1 MRYIIYFCFVLFLSN
16 SLFGQLK
23 LKKPKLS
30 GDELSQRIEE
40 GYRSVDSP
48 EPYVTAVE
56 KELLEKIYA
65 LFSSDPDYAYTFLQ
79 ETLDSDLPVSAAF
92 NHALGNL
99 YFRNRNYFQAENQ
112 YLAAVQKHK
121 SFRRAWNSL
130 GLARYKQGSYESAA
144 EALGT
149 SVRFGANDAMTFGIL
164 GYCHLQLGRYRSAET
179 AYHFAMLFEPDQTDW
194 AEGIAQAYYETARY
208 EEAISV
214 FDDLL
219 RTDPNNSEFWLMKAN
234 AWLALDKPLKTAQC
248 LEIARRVGDIESDS
262 LYLLGNVYLEQG
274 IFELARKVFLSAAED
289 EDGLNQKE
297 LLNAVR
303 YLVFNDKHEFA
314 EEIFAHLK
322 DESSDWT
329 HNDKTMYRFLKA
341 EFSYFRGDVDQSEAE
356 YLHGL
361 ELDPFNSYALMKLA
375 SISIR
380 NENTDQAIVYYDR
393 AAADPAQKQTALLS
407 KAIALIN
414 NKQYRF
420 ALKTLEEVMKESDD
434 NKVTRL
440 HAQVQRL
447 VDSGS

>member
-1 MRYIIYFCFVLFLSN
+1 MRYIIYFCFALFVSS

-30 GDELSQRIEE
+30 GAALSDRIEE

-48 EPYVTAVE
+48 EPFVTAVE

-65 LFSSDPDYAYTFLQ
+65 LFTSDPQYAFTFLQ

-99 YFRNRNYFQAENQ
+99 YFRNGNYFKAENQ
-112 YLAAVQKHK
+112 YFAAVEKYETFQ
-121 SFRRAWNSL
+121 RAWNSL

-144 EALGT
+144 EALGN
-149 SVRFGANDAMTFGIL
+149 SVRYGANDAMTYGIL

-179 AYHFAMLFEPDQTDW
+179 AYHFAMLFDPETTDW

-219 RTDPNNSEFWLMKAN
+219 RTDPNNAEFWLMKAN
-234 AWLALDKPLKTAQC
+234 AWLALDQPLKTARC
-248 LEIARRVGDIESDS
+248 IEIARRVSDVESNV
-262 LYLLGNVYLEQG
+262 LYLLGNVYLDQG
-274 IFELARKVFLSAAED
+274 IHGMARDVFLAAADSGGELD
-289 EDGLNQKE
+289 QNE

-303 YLVFNDKHEFA
+303 YLVFNDKHDFA
-314 EEIFAHLK
+314 KDIFAYVSE
-322 DESSDWT
+322 ESDDWS
-329 HNDKTMYRFLKA
+329 HKDKTMYRFLKA
-341 EFSYFRGDVDQSEAE
+341 EFAYFDGDIQESEAA
-356 YLHGL
+356 YLQGL
-361 ELDPFNSYALMKLA
+361 ELDPFNGYALMKLA

-380 NENTDQAIVYYDR
+380 KENTDQAVVYYDR
-393 AAADPAQKQTALLS
+393 ATADPTHRQSAMLS

-420 ALKTLEEVMKESDD
+420 ALKTLEEVMKEKDD
-434 NKVTRL
+434 AKITRL

-447 VDSGS
+447 VESGS